1 MIIAEKLKAN
11 DEIRVVAPAQSLAII
26 ASENR
31 DYANSVFEKFNLKLS
46 FSHYVN
52 EVDEF
57 ASSSVKHRLY
67 DLH

>member
-31 DYANSVFEKFNLKLS
+31 DYAKNLREKG
-46 FSHYVN
+46 
-52 EVDEF
+52 EEF
-57 ASSSVKHRLY
+57 GREAFH
-67 DLH
+67 